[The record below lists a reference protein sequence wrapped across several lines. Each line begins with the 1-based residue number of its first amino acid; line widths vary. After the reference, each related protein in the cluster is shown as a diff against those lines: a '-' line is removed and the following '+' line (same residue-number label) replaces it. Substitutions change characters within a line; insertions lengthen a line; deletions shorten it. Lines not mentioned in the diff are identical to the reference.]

1 MHATRIF
8 DGRPV
13 MLKRLF
19 EKEGLEELQINKLF
33 STESN

>member
-1 MHATRIF
+1 
-8 DGRPV
+8 

-19 EKEGLEELQINKLF
+19 EKEGLEELQVNKIF

>member
-1 MHATRIF
+1 
-8 DGRPV
+8 